1 MRQTLTPY
9 VPSSAGRPVD
19 VAGAA
24 RVAEERAAHELPSA
38 TWAVPPETS
47 ALLRGLKPG
56 QRIKI
61 TQTVRVG
68 QKSWPAVVTG
78 AFRGQNYLAT
88 GLATDRVP
96 EDDIVVVAVHF
107 TKDNGEL
114 SSITLDEHT
123 KIEVVPGA

>member
-1 MRQTLTPY
+1 MRGSLMPY
-9 VPSSAGRPVD
+9 VPSAARRPPD
-19 VAGAA
+19 VAGARRA
-24 RVAEERAAHELPSA
+24 AEERAAHSLPSA
-38 TWAVPPETS
+38 TWAVPPEMS

-68 QKSWPAVVTG
+68 SKSWPAVVVGT
-78 AFRGQNYLAT
+78 FRRLDYLAT

-96 EDDIVVVAVHF
+96 EDDIVVLAVHF

-114 SSITLDEHT
+114 SSVTLDEKT
-123 KIEVVPGA
+123 RVEVV